1 MILKQDMIGKQD
13 TIGKGQPKMEV
24 QEQSARML
32 ADRI

>member
-1 MILKQDMIGKQD
+1 MILKQDM
-13 TIGKGQPKMEV
+13 IGKGQPKMEV